1 MAYPA
6 LLTAPFSYSM
16 NFHCQETRTHKN
28 SNNVRFMADS
38 ATDAV
43 AISTIFKSILVGQQT
58 SMSQRVGSHLAT
70 DAAYPTGTR
79 LTVKATTIDAEGGV
93 SRATARNYST
103 AVTAGADDFAAL
115 LLGRASLE
123 STPLVTA
130 LSAAPQNPAT
140 GAAIVTANV
149 TLITKPY

>member
-1 MAYPA
+1 VAYPG
-6 LLTAPFSYSM
+6 LLTAPFAYSM
-16 NFHCQETRTHKN
+16 NFHAEETRGHKN
-28 SNNVRFMADS
+28 VNNVRFMADT

-43 AISTIFKSILVGQQT
+43 AISTIFKSILVSQQT

-103 AVTAGADDFAAL
+103 AVTAGADDFSAL
-115 LLGRASLE
+115 LLGVASQE

>member
-6 LLTAPFSYSM
+6 LLTAPFAYSM
-16 NFHCQETRTHKN
+16 NFHAEETRGHKN
-28 SNNVRFMADS
+28 VSNVRFMADS

-43 AISTIFKSILVGQQT
+43 AISDIFKGILVSQQT

-93 SRATARNYST
+93 SRSTARNYST
-103 AVTAGADDFAAL
+103 AVAAGGEGFAAL
-115 LLGRASLE
+115 LLGVAPVDNS
-123 STPLVTA
+123 PAIAA